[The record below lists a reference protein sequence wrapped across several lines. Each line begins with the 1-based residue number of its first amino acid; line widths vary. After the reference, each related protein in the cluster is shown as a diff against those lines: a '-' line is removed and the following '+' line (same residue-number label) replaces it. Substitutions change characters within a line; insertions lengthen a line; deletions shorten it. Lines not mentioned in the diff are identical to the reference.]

1 MPRRNTKHV
10 TRPEELLLRLEESAP
25 GASLRQQVQAS
36 VTNTA
41 LSTSPVRQVF
51 LARWL
56 TGYSPEALAARLGCA
71 VDTALRLQLCGTPR
85 GRPQG
90 GAKERQRWQQDVRY
104 LAQHLGL
111 AADPLAALLQEVGA
125 HG

>member
-1 MPRRNTKHV
+1 MPRQNTKQV
-10 TRPEELLLRLEESAP
+10 TRPEELLLGLEELTPA
-25 GASLRQQVQAS
+25 GSLRQRVQAA

-56 TGYSPEALAARLGCA
+56 TGYPPEELAARLGCA

-104 LAQHLGL
+104 LAQHLDV
-111 AADPLAALLQEVGA
+111 AADSLAALLREVGA